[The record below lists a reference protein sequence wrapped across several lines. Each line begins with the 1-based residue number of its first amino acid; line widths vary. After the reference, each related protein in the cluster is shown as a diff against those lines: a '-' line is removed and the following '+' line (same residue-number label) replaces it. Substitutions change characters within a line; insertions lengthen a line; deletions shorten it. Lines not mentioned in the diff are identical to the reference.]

1 MIKVV
6 HAEETA
12 EDAGA
17 LLHPSEVS
25 TKQWNIVCRKD
36 MTNSVKAIVLYMLCR
51 SEIRVGSSSI
61 RIINLYRLRSEA
73 GDDT

>member
-1 MIKVV
+1 MMVMMEVGTIVFILGIKLMIKVV

-25 TKQWNIVCRKD
+25 TKQ
-36 MTNSVKAIVLYMLCR
+36 
-51 SEIRVGSSSI
+51 
-61 RIINLYRLRSEA
+61 
-73 GDDT
+73 